1 MRILVSN
8 DDGYLAPGLRW
19 LADAL
24 SSLGEVIVVA
34 PDRDRSGASNSL
46 TLRAPIRPRTAENG
60 YICVDGT
67 PTDCVHLAVTGLLD
81 PEPDIVV
88 SGINAGANLGDDVI
102 YSGTVAAAME
112 GRLLGL
118 TAIAVSLASRRCR
131 HFDTAARV
139 ARLLVERIVEH
150 PLDSSVILNVNVPDV
165 EFGALGGFHATRLGH
180 RHRAEP
186 VVRMTDP
193 RGEPIYWV
201 GPSGAEQDA
210 GPGNRLRCGARR
222 SRFRDSPARRPHAA
236 SDTES
241 GRTLALGDRAF
252 VNVTFEGSGMT
263 SMRTRERLVSRLRD
277 EGISDE
283 DVLDAIRNVPR
294 HIFVDEALASRAYED
309 IALPIGMGQ
318 TISQPFIVA
327 LMTQA
332 TVAAPTPSRVL
343 EIGTGCGYQ
352 TAVLASLVSRVY
364 TVERIELLL
373 TRARRRLRALGVNNV
388 WYRHGDGN
396 AGWPECEPFDAVLV
410 TAAPPRV
417 PERLVRQLVMGGRLV
432 IPVGDSGRQRL
443 KVFTRT
449 ESGVNEDTIA
459 DVSFV
464 PMLRGKG

>member
-1 MRILVSN
+1 
-8 DDGYLAPGLRW
+8 
-19 LADAL
+19 
-24 SSLGEVIVVA
+24 
-34 PDRDRSGASNSL
+34 
-46 TLRAPIRPRTAENG
+46 
-60 YICVDGT
+60 
-67 PTDCVHLAVTGLLD
+67 
-81 PEPDIVV
+81 
-88 SGINAGANLGDDVI
+88 
-102 YSGTVAAAME
+102 
-112 GRLLGL
+112 
-118 TAIAVSLASRRCR
+118 
-131 HFDTAARV
+131 
-139 ARLLVERIVEH
+139 
-150 PLDSSVILNVNVPDV
+150 
-165 EFGALGGFHATRLGH
+165 
-180 RHRAEP
+180 
-186 VVRMTDP
+186 
-193 RGEPIYWV
+193 
-201 GPSGAEQDA
+201 
-210 GPGNRLRCGARR
+210 
-222 SRFRDSPARRPHAA
+222 
-236 SDTES
+236 
-241 GRTLALGDRAF
+241 
-252 VNVTFEGSGMT
+252 MT

-352 TAVLASLVSRVY
+352 TAVLASLVSHVY

-432 IPVGDSGRQRL
+432 IPVGDSGRQTL